1 MPWIFLS
8 VEKSVYG
15 LVLRSARLMG
25 VSASLAK
32 PHVLIHVR
40 HLLWVAVTKI
50 FLEAFHCLLPLTP
63 SAHSL
68 SLPLWPL

>member
-8 VEKSVYG
+8 VEESVYR
-15 LVLRSARLMG
+15 LKHRLARLMG

-32 PHVLIHVR
+32 PHALIHLR

-50 FLEAFHCLLPLTP
+50 FMGAF
-63 SAHSL
+63 
-68 SLPLWPL
+68 

>member
-8 VEKSVYG
+8 VEESVYR
-15 LVLRSARLMG
+15 LKHRLARLMG

-32 PHVLIHVR
+32 PHALIHLR

-50 FLEAFHCLLPLTP
+50 FMEAF
-63 SAHSL
+63 
-68 SLPLWPL
+68 